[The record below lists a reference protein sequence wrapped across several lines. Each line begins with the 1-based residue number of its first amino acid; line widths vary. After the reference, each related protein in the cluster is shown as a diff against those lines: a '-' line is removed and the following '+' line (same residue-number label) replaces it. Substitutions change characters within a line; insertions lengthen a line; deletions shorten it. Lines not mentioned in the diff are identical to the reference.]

1 MRRIA
6 MASLLIPSILAST
19 RRIRVVLL
27 VLLLAFMGALV
38 LPARAA
44 ERGQLP
50 FVNNF
55 ATAQFKLLSTVDLGG
70 VTAVAFGAGEL
81 VLPDRSR
88 TWVGTNDS
96 SELTEVVQIG
106 SAVYVRVGDEPW
118 ERSDDLPM
126 GLAQAQPV
134 SAQFNQLQQSA
145 NAILDMG
152 AENVGDVPAK
162 RYQVWLS
169 GAKALEAAG
178 EDVDA
183 LPPELR
189 DLIENAA
196 YKYDF
201 WIGTQDSFL
210 HQQLTTVILPA
221 GSFGGIDIPE
231 TQTSVLVTF
240 FDINN
245 PNISVNAPI

>member
-1 MRRIA
+1 
-6 MASLLIPSILAST
+6 MASLLVPSILASS
-19 RRIRVVLL
+19 RRLRVVLL
-27 VLLLAFMGALV
+27 ALLLALMGASAA
-38 LPARAA
+38 PARAA
-44 ERGQLP
+44 DGQLP

-55 ATAQFKLLSTVDLGG
+55 ATAQFKILSTVSLGD
-70 VTAVAFGAGEL
+70 VSAVAFGAGAI

-88 TWVGTNDS
+88 AWIGTNDS
-96 SELTEVVQIG
+96 NELTEVVQIG
-106 SAVYVRVGDEPW
+106 STVYVRVGDEPW
-118 ERSDDLPM
+118 ERSDDLPP
-126 GLAQAQPV
+126 GVAQAQPV
-134 SAQFNQLQQSA
+134 SAQFNELQQIA

-152 AENVGDVPAK
+152 AENVGDVPAR

-169 GAKALEAAG
+169 GAKALEIAG
-178 EDVDA
+178 GDADA

-189 DLIENAA
+189 DLIESAA

-201 WIGTQDSFL
+201 WIGTQDAFL
-210 HQQLTTVILPA
+210 HQQLTTVIFAA
-221 GSFGGIDIPE
+221 GEVDGIDIPE

>member
-1 MRRIA
+1 
-6 MASLLIPSILAST
+6 MASQLVPSILAST
-19 RRIRVVLL
+19 RRPRVALLILL
-27 VLLLAFMGALV
+27 VALMGALAP
-38 LPARAA
+38 PARAA

-55 ATAQFKLLSTVDLGG
+55 ATAQFKLLSTVDIGG
-70 VTAVAFGAGEL
+70 VTAVAFGAGAV

-88 TWVGTNDS
+88 AWIGTNDS

-106 SAVYVRVGDEPW
+106 SAVYVRVGDKPW
-118 ERSDDLPM
+118 ERSDDLPP

-152 AENVGDVPAK
+152 AENVGDVPAR

-169 GAKALEAAG
+169 GEKALEITG
-178 EDVDA
+178 EDVGS

-189 DLIENAA
+189 DLLKSAA

-201 WIGTQDSFL
+201 WVGTQDSFL
-210 HQQLTTVILPA
+210 HQQLTTVIFA
-221 GSFGGIDIPE
+221 ASKVGDVDIPE

-240 FDINN
+240 FDIND

>member
-1 MRRIA
+1 
-6 MASLLIPSILAST
+6 MASLLVPSILAST
-19 RRIRVVLL
+19 RRVRVVLL
-27 VLLLAFMGALV
+27 VLLLALMGALV
-38 LPARAA
+38 PPAHAA

-55 ATAQFKLLSTVDLGG
+55 ATARFKLLSTVDLGG
-70 VTAVAFGAGEL
+70 VTGVAFGAGEV

-88 TWVGTNDS
+88 AWVGTNES
-96 SELTEVVQIG
+96 TELTEVVQIG
-106 SAVYVRVGDEPW
+106 STIYVRVGDKPW
-118 ERSDDLPM
+118 ERSDDLPP
-126 GLAQAQPV
+126 GLAQTEPV

-145 NAILDMG
+145 TAILDMG
-152 AENVGDVPAK
+152 AENVGNVPAK

-169 GAKALEAAG
+169 GAKALEIAG
-178 EDVDA
+178 EDIGA

-221 GSFGGIDIPE
+221 SEIGGIDLPE

>member
-1 MRRIA
+1 
-6 MASLLIPSILAST
+6 MASSLVPSNLAST
-19 RRIRVVLL
+19 RRLRAALMILL
-27 VLLLAFMGALV
+27 VALMGGMA
-38 LPARAA
+38 LPAHAA
-44 ERGQLP
+44 ENAQLP

-70 VTAVAFGAGEL
+70 VTAVAFGAGAV

-88 TWVGTNDS
+88 AWIGTNDS

-106 SAVYVRVGDEPW
+106 STVYTRVGDEPW
-118 ERSDDLPM
+118 ERSDDLPP

-145 NAILDMG
+145 TAILDMG
-152 AENVGDVPAK
+152 AENVGDVPAR
-162 RYQVWLS
+162 RYQVWVS
-169 GAKALEAAG
+169 GAKALEIAG

-189 DLIENAA
+189 DLLENAA

-201 WIGTQDSFL
+201 WVGTQDSFL
-210 HQQLTTVILPA
+210 HQQLTTVIFSA
-221 GSFGGIDIPE
+221 SKVGDIELPE

-240 FDINN
+240 FDIND

>member
-1 MRRIA
+1 
-6 MASLLIPSILAST
+6 MAFLLVPSILAST
-19 RRIRVVLL
+19 RRLRVVLL
-27 VLLLAFMGALV
+27 ILLLALMGALA
-38 LPARAA
+38 LPAHAA
-44 ERGQLP
+44 ERGKLP

-55 ATAQFKLLSTVDLGG
+55 ATAQFKLLSTVDLGDG
-70 VTAVAFGAGEL
+70 EAVAFGGGEV

-88 TWVGTNDS
+88 AWIGTNDS
-96 SELTEVVQIG
+96 TELTEVVQIG

-118 ERSDDLPM
+118 ERSDDLPP
-126 GLAQAQPV
+126 GLDEAQPV
-134 SAQFNQLQQSA
+134 SAQFNALQQSA

-152 AENVGDVPAK
+152 AENVGDVPAE

-189 DLIENAA
+189 DLIENTV

-201 WIGTQDSFL
+201 WVGTQDGFL
-210 HQQLTTVILPA
+210 HQQLTTEMYAASKV
-221 GSFGGIDIPE
+221 GDVDIPA
-231 TQTSVLVTF
+231 TQTRVLVTF
-240 FDINN
+240 FDIND

>member
-1 MRRIA
+1 
-6 MASLLIPSILAST
+6 
-19 RRIRVVLL
+19 
-27 VLLLAFMGALV
+27 VLLLALAGALA
-38 LPARAA
+38 LPAHAA
-44 ERGQLP
+44 ERSQLP

-70 VTAVAFGAGEL
+70 ESAVAFGGGEL

-88 TWVGTNDS
+88 TWIGTNDS
-96 SELTEVVQIG
+96 SELIEVIQIG
-106 SAVYVRVGDEPW
+106 SAVYMREGDGPW
-118 ERSDDLPM
+118 ERSEDLPLE
-126 GLAQAQPV
+126 LAQAQPI

-152 AENVGDVPAK
+152 TENVGDVPTK

-178 EDVDA
+178 EDVDS

-189 DLIENAA
+189 DLIENSA

-210 HQQLTTVILPA
+210 HQQLTTIILPA
-221 GSFGGIDIPE
+221 TQVGEVDIPE
-231 TQTSVLVTF
+231 SQTSVLVTF

>member
-1 MRRIA
+1 M
-6 MASLLIPSILAST
+6 LGL
-19 RRIRVVLL
+19 
-27 VLLLAFMGALV
+27 MGALA
-38 LPARAA
+38 LPAHAA

-55 ATAQFKLLSTVDLGG
+55 ATARFKLLSTVDLGG
-70 VTAVAFGAGEL
+70 VSAVAFGGGEL

-88 TWVGTNDS
+88 TWIGTNDS
-96 SELTEVVQIG
+96 SELTEVIQIG
-106 SAVYVRVGDEPW
+106 SAVYIREGNKPW
-118 ERSDDLPM
+118 ERSEDLPM
-126 GLAQAQPV
+126 GVAQAQPV

-152 AENVGDVPAK
+152 LENVGDVPAR

-169 GAKALEAAG
+169 GAKALEAIDEEAG
-178 EDVDA
+178 A

-189 DLIENAA
+189 DLLEDAA
-196 YKYDF
+196 FKYDF

-221 GSFGGIDIPE
+221 GKVGGVDIPE
-231 TQTSVLVTF
+231 TQTSTLVTF
-240 FDINN
+240 FDIND
-245 PNISVNAPI
+245 PNISVNAPL